1 MTMPHRPTQTYIR
14 GNSPSRAANTYL
26 LGNSPSRGYIISPSR
41 ARNYATSNLQQVQM
55 VPAP

>member
-1 MTMPHRPTQTYIR
+1 MPHRPTQTYIR

>member
-1 MTMPHRPTQTYIR
+1 MPHRPTQTYIL

-26 LGNSPSRGYIISPSR
+26 LGNSPSR
-41 ARNYATSNLQQVQM
+41 ARNYASSTNLQQVQM